1 MQRRGATAAMV
12 NTALD
17 NEAALALYADLGFRR
32 RSETLTILELDGRR
46 PSPALVVLD
55 EPARRAARSDSA
67 DSMIGLAI
75 GALSLGA
82 GTITALSGP
91 VASSALGGA
100 KCGAPVQRSG
110 DRADRAR
117 VHPRGRR
124 RAPPRLPAER
134 NTRRQRRH
142 RPREQQRQPQPRRP
156 RQFLRRTRAPRAA
169 PTTAPLP
176 SATTAAAAPTTTV
189 PPLRT
194 LTVDV
199 ANFAAITDIND
210 AEELLG
216 GRATPGAFQDNI
228 DGVRITD
235 VRAAVEVVDTNT
247 AFLTVTVAD

>member
-1 MQRRGATAAMV
+1 
-12 NTALD
+12 
-17 NEAALALYADLGFRR
+17 
-32 RSETLTILELDGRR
+32 
-46 PSPALVVLD
+46 
-55 EPARRAARSDSA
+55 
-67 DSMIGLAI
+67 MIGLAI

-91 VASSALGGA
+91 VASSALRGA
-100 KCGAPVQRSG
+100 ECGAPVQRSG

-142 RPREQQRQPQPRRP
+142 RPRDTQRQPQPRPRP
-156 RQFLRRTRAPRAA
+156 RQFLRRTRAPRLA

-210 AEELLG
+210 ARQNCSAVGPL
-216 GRATPGAFQDNI
+216 PGAFRGQHRRRPNSRRPSCGRGGRHQYSLS
-228 DGVRITD
+228 DGDCCRLTSAMTRNQV
-235 VRAAVEVVDTNT
+235 APT
-247 AFLTVTVAD
+247 AWNSRLLACTPCACKS